1 MGTEQYPR
9 VYLVEARVRRDGNAI
24 ALSPLAIIISV
35 GFLSLAGLTYKA
47 VTPSA
52 KTSAAS
58 VMLFD
63 KDKKVIW
70 RAP

>member
-47 VTPSA
+47 VTPSPR
-52 KTSAAS
+52 TSAAS